1 MPKVSMTFRFVGT
14 DVNTWKA
21 AAEQAGMTLTEWI
34 SRRCNGGSH
43 VEENRSVVGVAP
55 VAEAK
60 EQRDNRADTPVN
72 RASPVEARQVVSKP
86 KSKKLE
92 LAEAVAARNPGHK
105 VGCQCFQCVQIERF
119 IRQQRKE

>member
-1 MPKVSMTFRFVGT
+1 MAMKPRSLKVE
-14 DVNTWKA
+14 DDEWKA
-21 AAEQAGMTLTEWI
+21 WHKKAEQAGIGLSEWI
-34 SRRCNGGSH
+34 RSRCNDVQETSGMAGT
-43 VEENRSVVGVAP
+43 AA
-55 VAEAK
+55 VAETEK
-60 EQRDNRADTPVN
+60 PRDNRADTPVH
-72 RASPVEARQVVSKP
+72 RTSPVEARQVAPKP